1 MPKSSKRTAAP
12 EPPAAPQVGD
22 KVKPGASEMVYEVS
36 RVSPDGVEVD
46 LHVPG
51 MNLQRFRVRTDTLS
65 FVERKPPARTSNP
78 FTNPEPA
85 IDVGEVLE
93 RVRTAERENLQ
104 RLKDDIAILK
114 AYLKT
119 QGAPKATISA
129 LEGLTI
135 DQHKSWKTAVER
147 IEELLEE

>member
-1 MPKSSKRTAAP
+1 
-12 EPPAAPQVGD
+12 
-22 KVKPGASEMVYEVS
+22 
-36 RVSPDGVEVD
+36 
-46 LHVPG
+46 

-78 FTNPEPA
+78 FTSPEPT
-85 IDVGEVLE
+85 IDVGEVLD

-114 AYLKT
+114 AYLKA
-119 QGAPKATISA
+119 QGAPKATIST

-135 DQHKSWKTAVER
+135 DQHKSWKAAVER
-147 IEELLEE
+147 IEEFLEE